1 MGIIY
6 CEKDRTFTLQTKET
20 TYQMQVDQYGFLLHL
35 YYGKKAEGCM
45 DYLLTYYDRGFSG
58 NPYDAGTD
66 RTYSMDSLPQEL
78 SCYGNGDFRSA
89 SLMLENGDGSMSC
102 DMRYK
107 NYTIRD
113 GKYSLPG
120 LPAVYADN
128 DEAQTLEIVLEDSG
142 YRRWRPCFFTVYFRN
157 WISLQ
162 EASISAIRAVRRSM

>member
-45 DYLLTYYDRGFSG
+45 DYLLTYYDRGFAG
-58 NPYDAGTD
+58 NPYDVGTD

-102 DMRYK
+102 DMRSR
-107 NYTIRD
+107 TLSLIHSEMCIRD
-113 GKYSLPG
+113 RGQG
-120 LPAVYADN
+120 D
-128 DEAQTLEIVLEDSG
+128 
-142 YRRWRPCFFTVYFRN
+142 
-157 WISLQ
+157 
-162 EASISAIRAVRRSM
+162 

>member
-113 GKYSLPG
+113 GKYSLRG
-120 LPAVYADN
+120 F
-128 DEAQTLEIVLEDSG
+128 
-142 YRRWRPCFFTVYFRN
+142 RRFMQIMMRHRLWRSYWRIRLLAWRPCFFTVYFRN